1 MSLDNGIVLPGVTR
15 QSIIEL
21 LEDHASGKKA
31 FPFAEGDVKMP
42 EKIRVVERDISM
54 GEILEGLKDGSLKGY
69 VFPSFL
75 FLLFCLFRG
84 FCGVSSF
91 LLYLSCLP
99 VTFVDF
105 SISFSIQ
112 DVRLWYRRRRRFHWW
127 NHLSKPKLHH
137 PF

>member
-69 VFPSFL
+69 VFPFFLFFVFAFSAASVAFPLSFL
-75 FLLFCLFRG
+75 
-84 FCGVSSF
+84 
-91 LLYLSCLP
+91 Y
-99 VTFVDF
+99 
-105 SISFSIQ
+105 IYHAYQ
-112 DVRLWYRRRRRFHWW
+112 
-127 NHLSKPKLHH
+127 
-137 PF
+137 